1 MTDLAIADHAATFT
15 THPLE
20 GSSRFMLLGMLAE
33 LSGLTLGVGV
43 DRTTDEQQRIAR
55 EFPPGV
61 VEAFEAVRN
70 MQHDDR
76 DAANAILGERVVDA
90 MFGDGPVHVTVSEGP
105 ASTATKAT

>member
-43 DRTTDEQQRIAR
+43 DRATDGPY
-55 EFPPGV
+55 PPGV
-61 VEAFEAVRN
+61 AEAFEAVR
-70 MQHDDR
+70 
-76 DAANAILGERVVDA
+76 
-90 MFGDGPVHVTVSEGP
+90 
-105 ASTATKAT
+105 KAT